1 MFINAISHYLPKTII
16 GNGHY
21 ARLNGLTDEWIF
33 RRSGIRTRTK
43 AGELENGN
51 TMAIEAVKAMTGGSP
66 CPLRDVDLI
75 VGATYTPYDT
85 VGTLA
90 HAVQCHFNIEH
101 ARVFS
106 VTSACSS
113 FLNAVELVEGYFAS
127 RKARR
132 ALVVASEHNFAY
144 TDEADERSGHLWGD
158 GAGAVLISEERFR
171 DDDMEIIDVRTSGLA
186 HIGRGP
192 DGVYLRPNDGGLVM
206 PYGQDVFAHACKFMV
221 SEAKDILD
229 KNGCRLED
237 VDHLIPHQ
245 ANARIIERVAKILG
259 MDNGK
264 VISNIEQL
272 GNTGC
277 ASTMICLS
285 QNRERFKKGDLVLI
299 TVFGGGY
306 SSGAMLVRR

>member
-1 MFINAISHYLPKTII
+1 MFINAISHYLPKAVV

-21 ARLNGLTDEWIF
+21 TGLNGLTDEWIF

-43 AGELENGN
+43 ADKLENGN
-51 TMAIEAVKAMTGGSP
+51 TMAIEAVKSMTGDLP

-101 ARVFS
+101 ARAFS

-127 RKARR
+127 RKARK
-132 ALVVASEHNFAY
+132 ALVIASEHNFAY

-158 GAGAVLISEERFR
+158 GAGAALISEERFR

-206 PYGQDVFAHACKFMV
+206 PHGQDVFVNACKFMV

-229 KNGCRLED
+229 RNGYRLED
-237 VDHLIPHQ
+237 VDHLVPHQ
-245 ANARIIERVAKILG
+245 ANARIIERVAKALG

-264 VISNIEQL
+264 AISNIEQL